1 MAELS
6 DKARKLFEDPN
17 ILFVATVNSDGSPQ
31 VTPVWTHVEDGRVT
45 FNTAKGRVKERNMRR
60 DPRIGLSIT
69 ARDNPMDKVDLAGR
83 VVEMIEGDDGR
94 GADRR
99 PVGEVHRA
107 APVPVAPGRGAH
119 QGRGRARSRPRDVSL
134 LYLTREDVAGLLP
147 SVSDQLDLVEETY
160 RAVGAGRVELPP
172 KPGIHP
178 RPDSFIHAMPA
189 YLRDDDVAALKWV
202 AGYPANKERGLPYIT
217 GLIVLNDPETG
228 VPAAIMDGAEITAA
242 RTAAASGVCIR
253 RFAPEDWSRAAVLGA
268 GEQGRFHAQV
278 LRELNSEVAIRA
290 WDPHPERIGS
300 LGDRVEGAAGPRE
313 AVEEADIV
321 VTAGPIVE
329 EPDSPLTPDWL
340 AERSLGLPI
349 DFDFYFSA
357 DAVASAELFL
367 VDDVSQF
374 DYYRSLGHFQG
385 WPEPEGSVGEA
396 LARDG
401 TPERVVCCNLGIGAL
416 DAAFAA
422 RVLAAARDRGIGTE
436 LPL

>member
-1 MAELS
+1 M
-6 DKARKLFEDPN
+6 
-17 ILFVATVNSDGSPQ
+17 
-31 VTPVWTHVEDGRVT
+31 
-45 FNTAKGRVKERNMRR
+45 
-60 DPRIGLSIT
+60 
-69 ARDNPMDKVDLAGR
+69 
-83 VVEMIEGDDGR
+83 
-94 GADRR
+94 
-99 PVGEVHRA
+99 
-107 APVPVAPGRGAH
+107 
-119 QGRGRARSRPRDVSL
+119 SL
-134 LYLTREDVAGLLP
+134 LYLTREEVARLLP
-147 SVSDQLDLVEETY
+147 AVPDQLDLVEETY

-253 RFAPEDWSRAAVLGA
+253 RFAPEAWNRAAVLGA
-268 GEQGRFHAQV
+268 GEQGRFHAEV
-278 LRELNSEVAIRA
+278 LRELNPDVAILA
-290 WDPHPERIGS
+290 WDPHPERVAS
-300 LGDRVEGAAGPRE
+300 LGDRVEAAPGPRE
-313 AVEEADIV
+313 AVEGSEVV

-329 EPDSPLTPDWL
+329 NPESPLTSGWL
-340 AERSLGLPI
+340 GERSLGLPI

-357 DAVASAELFL
+357 EAVEAAELFL
-367 VDDVSQF
+367 VDDVGQF

-401 TPERVVCCNLGIGAL
+401 SPARVVCCNLGIGAL

-422 RVLAAARDRGIGTE
+422 RVLAAARDRGIGAE